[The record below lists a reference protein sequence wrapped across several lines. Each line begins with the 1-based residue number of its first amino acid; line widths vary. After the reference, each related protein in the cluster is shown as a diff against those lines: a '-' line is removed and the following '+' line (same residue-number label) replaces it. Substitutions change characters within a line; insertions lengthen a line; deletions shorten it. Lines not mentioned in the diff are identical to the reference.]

1 MATGAMM
8 QADTG
13 RYSDIVTP
21 FYVDGEVYTFSYVLS
36 HPMEMIELFL
46 RTVRYSLKIW
56 FYASIGRALS
66 GSTLILPTW
75 IIHSLL
81 AVLIASS
88 IRQEK
93 QCESLLFKIVTL
105 LLCIF
110 GGLMMVGGMLISWT
124 EVEQVIIEDYGG
136 PIIQGIQGRY
146 FSPFLPYLFII
157 LHNPKLTIHKKFD
170 SYILYIFILLV
181 FEVIVYV
188 LSYTFMN

>member
-1 MATGAMM
+1 MLKAETGIH
-8 QADTG
+8 T
-13 RYSDIVTP
+13 DIIKP
-21 FYVDGEVYTFSYVLS
+21 FYVDGEVYSFSYVLA
-36 HPMEMIELFL
+36 HPIEMIELFL
-46 RTVRYSLKIW
+46 RTVRYSIKTW
-56 FYASIGRALS
+56 FYASIGRSLS

-75 IIHSLL
+75 IVHSIL

-88 IRQEK
+88 IREEK
-93 QCESLLFKIVTL
+93 KCEPLSFKIVTF

-124 EVEQVIIEDYGG
+124 EVEQVVIEDFGG

-146 FSPFLPYLFII
+146 FSPVLPYLFII
-157 LHNPKLTIHKKFD
+157 QHNPKFKISKKFD
-170 SYILYIFILLV
+170 TYILYIFILLV